1 MRLPQLPPP
10 ALARLAA
17 AALTSVSLVCAPGAL
32 LALDPAP
39 PTTLAPLPPA
49 ASPIYEE
56 VAALVDKYYLDRT
69 FNGVDFK
76 GAREV
81 VGSRS
86 MSESEALAEATSLV
100 KSLGDKYSRVL
111 TPSQAPPYPTL
122 PHPAPPYPTQTPPK
136 PHRTPTLPH
145 RNPTQTPPKPRP
157 NPTQT
162 PPYPTLPHP
171 TPPTPSQAYKLNK
184 YDVTGVGINLIIND
198 AGSMLV
204 GAVPPEGSDA
214 SRAGVRYGDLVLE
227 INQVL
232 FDESMLLRS
241 GSIISF

>member
-39 PTTLAPLPPA
+39 ATTLAPPPA

-76 GAREV
+76 GARER
-81 VGSRS
+81 VGSRT

-111 TPSQAPPYPTL
+111 
-122 PHPAPPYPTQTPPK
+122 
-136 PHRTPTLPH
+136 
-145 RNPTQTPPKPRP
+145 
-157 NPTQT
+157 
-162 PPYPTLPHP
+162 
-171 TPPTPSQAYKLNK
+171 TPSQAYKLNK

-214 SRAGVRYGDLVLE
+214 SRAGVRYGDIVLE

-241 GSIISF
+241 GSIDLFRSPTPILLPYVTLPILP